1 MSSMRT
7 FSIRA
12 TLAVASML
20 VMAGQAQAGVEP
32 TRDHLQCYKV
42 KDPSAYTA
50 TLAMDI
56 GFETETLGLAD
67 TTGCVAKIRSVEL
80 CAPAAKTVE
89 STDATIIP
97 VVGQNLANG
106 FLCYKIK
113 CPKVDPVT
121 APVADQF
128 GARSVTVSTVTK
140 VCTPADW

>member
-1 MSSMRT
+1 MGI
-7 FSIRA
+7 SIRA
-12 TLAVASML
+12 TLAVASL
-20 VMAGQAQAGVEP
+20 LLAATAANAGVEP

-42 KDPSAYTA
+42 KDPSAYAA

-67 TTGCVAKIRSVEL
+67 TTGCEAKIRSVEL
-80 CAPAAKTVE
+80 CAPAAKTVLA
-89 STDATIIP
+89 TDATIIP
-97 VVGQNLANG
+97 VVGQDLVNG

-113 CPKVDPVT
+113 CPKVDPVS

-128 GARSVTVSTVTK
+128 GARTVTVSTVTK